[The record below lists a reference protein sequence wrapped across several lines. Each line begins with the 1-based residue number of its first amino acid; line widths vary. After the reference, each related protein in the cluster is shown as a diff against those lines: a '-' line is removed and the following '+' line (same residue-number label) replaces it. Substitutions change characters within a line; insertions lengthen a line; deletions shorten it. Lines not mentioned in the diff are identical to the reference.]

1 MYLEFDLVS
10 EIIFRPNT
18 SRSNAN
24 TLIVTADRIARL
36 LKTSGAT
43 QAIVLDISKAFYRVC
58 HTGLLY
64 KFRWCGV
71 MEMCVIWLSHFV
83 VVKDFEWF
91 WSASHL
97 LSVNAGIPH
106 NFLSHTSLWMNER
119 KLYKAV
125 WETASFIYRLTKSIK
140 AIF

>member
-43 QAIVLDISKAFYRVC
+43 QVIVLDISKAFYRVC

-64 KFRWCGV
+64 KFR
-71 MEMCVIWLSHFV
+71 
-83 VVKDFEWF
+83 
-91 WSASHL
+91 
-97 LSVNAGIPH
+97 
-106 NFLSHTSLWMNER
+106 
-119 KLYKAV
+119 
-125 WETASFIYRLTKSIK
+125 
-140 AIF
+140 